1 MEGMSLSESEQ
12 SYYAELFGYC
22 DVDNT
27 KKVAAWSRVSELF
40 RASQLPPDALLQIT
54 EMCGAKRLGY
64 FGRSQFYIALKLIA
78 VAQAGLPMRLES
90 LSTVRDLPRFVV
102 GKSEQSES
110 SRHVTPSHHA
120 PEQHEGGPVTPGG
133 SSYSRVIPPP
143 PARAH
148 LKKLAPSQPQDPPGT
163 GTPARMPSLDQQ
175 SVSKSPPQETPSPVV
190 SPHHSPP
197 ASPVAWRSGQRHPS
211 GDRGPAWAPYVAERQ
226 PGAEGASWPVG
237 STPPQQEN
245 WVSFTDSATTMP
257 EGGAAVSATPTAPT
271 HFVASQD
278 HTATG
283 SVSRASAA
291 GGGGG
296 GGGGGSGGGS
306 SGGSGKELQ
315 RSASYSEDPWR
326 ITEEQRDYYI
336 NQFKTIQPDLGG
348 LIPGSGA
355 KEFFTK
361 SKLPIVELSHI
372 WELSDFD
379 QDGALTLDEFCA
391 AFHLVVA
398 RKNGYELPEKL
409 PESLVPKLIDIDDAT
424 HVPNPIAEASFT
436 SSPVEAATSKSPSLN
451 QAWSDLHQN
460 SEQWETFSDR
470 SSSCQTLTQFDSNIA
485 PADPETAIVH
495 PVAIRMTP
503 SKIHMQEMHINR
515 ATPEMGTP
523 VSQPHPTP
531 SRATEQPSATKF
543 SVAKSVDG
551 FHSSESSVSSDAEAY
566 GAGFSRPRS
575 FSGTS
580 VDDSLKK
587 QVAPPP
593 PPPPRPNQ
601 SHSRSSSLDLNKVFQ
616 PPAQGQQTSG
626 QQPAPPPAVPPRPHP
641 QALQTSRSI
650 DGADMV
656 PGASGVPLLSP
667 PISEQPNFA
676 DFTHFGALHAVPE
689 VDRATGDTP
698 DPQAPAPVEKAPVKT
713 ESRVEEK
720 TVTNNKIQQRSTSP
734 AQPAPKK
741 PSRRQLKSDE
751 ETVAAPPPPPP
762 PPPPQEEPLRK
773 PGGIAALGATQ
784 PSLQRSVGNE
794 KKVIQASIRKN
805 KETNTVLARLN
816 SELQQQLKDLLEERI
831 ALEAQLEQLRPF
843 SHT

>member
-1 MEGMSLSESEQ
+1 
-12 SYYAELFGYC
+12 
-22 DVDNT
+22 
-27 KKVAAWSRVSELF
+27 
-40 RASQLPPDALLQIT
+40 LPPSTLPQIT

-102 GKSEQSES
+102 GKSEQPES

-175 SVSKSPPQETPSPVV
+175 QETPSPVV

-197 ASPVAWRSGQRHPS
+197 ASPVAWRPGQRHPS

-226 PGAEGASWPVG
+226 PAGAEGASWPVG

-257 EGGAAVSATPTAPT
+257 LTSRHKSNSQTQTSNIITAI
-271 HFVASQD
+271 
-278 HTATG
+278 
-283 SVSRASAA
+283 
-291 GGGGG
+291 
-296 GGGGGSGGGS
+296 

-531 SRATEQPSATKF
+531 SRATEQPSAAKF
-543 SVAKSVDG
+543 SVAKSVADG

-616 PPAQGQQTSG
+616 PPAQGQQTAG

-641 QALQTSRSI
+641 QRVPVPVQALQTSRSI

-689 VDRATGDTP
+689 VDRAAGDTP

-720 TVTNNKIQQRSTSP
+720 TVTNNKIQQRATSP

-751 ETVAAPPPPPP
+751 ETVAAPPP